1 MQILEVNGLRKV
13 YTTRFGGASVEALK
27 NINFS
32 VENGEYVAI
41 MGESGSGKTT
51 LLNILAGLDKPTSGS
66 VLLDGK
72 DLASIKE
79 SDRAAFRRDH
89 LGFVFQE
96 FNLLDTF
103 SVEDNIYLPLV
114 LAGVPQREL
123 SARLE
128 PIAARLGITELL
140 KKYPYEISGGQ
151 KQRAAVARAIITN
164 PRLLLAD
171 EPTGA
176 LDSKATDELL
186 RVFSDISRSGQ
197 PRRARPLYQ
206 GWRGL
211 SPALS
216 RQSHRRSALP
226 EDHRRADRSAGRG
239 RAGMTHR
246 LYPRLAWQGITKNK
260 RLYLPFLLT
269 CVGMV
274 MMTYILLSLASSPIL
289 KTFPGGD
296 TMPMILGMGSFVM
309 AAFAVLFLFYTNSF
323 LIRRRNREFGLYN
336 ILGMGKGN
344 LAKVLAWET
353 VITALISI
361 VGGEVLGIAL
371 GKLFELLLVNIV
383 DGTVQM
389 QFTVSVPATTM
400 TTILYLA
407 IFALLFLRS
416 LVTVCK
422 TNAAALLRS
431 EACGEKPPKANWV
444 FGLAGFL
451 ILGAAYYIAVT
462 IKQPLTALA
471 VFFIA
476 VLMVI
481 AATYLIF
488 ISGSVVLCRA
498 LQKNKRYYYQKNHF
512 ISVSSMAY
520 RMKRNGAG
528 LASIC
533 ILATMVLVMLS
544 STTCLYFGK
553 EDALRTRYP
562 SDLSVELRFAKDE
575 GGMDEANIAIA
586 RGMIEDVI
594 KQDGLDVQ
602 GQFDIRSAWFSGLLT
617 GNTFSRAEES
627 TLMDY
632 ERAVDLTVLPLEDY
646 TRMTGERLTL
656 EPGEAYLCCPRMAYT
671 QPDLRIG
678 ELTYQIKGQ
687 LPSFGGFG
695 ADSAN
700 ITTTIYLI
708 VPDFDAAVN
717 ALRTQT
723 TRYPVVV
730 SWQYSFDSG
739 SPDEAQ
745 IAFLRDMMGTFAD
758 NREGLVYAS
767 YTVESIASNRED
779 FVGTYG
785 SLFFLAILLSIVFLA
800 AAVLILYYKQIS
812 EGYEDQ
818 ARFEIMQ
825 RVGMTKVDIRKSI
838 NSQLLLVF
846 FLPLLFAGL
855 HLGFAFPFIHKML
868 MLFNLTNL
876 NLLIGTTVVTFAIY
890 AVFYTLVY
898 RITSNSYYSIVAGA
912 KEEAA

>member
-1 MQILEVNGLRKV
+1 
-13 YTTRFGGASVEALK
+13 
-27 NINFS
+27 
-32 VENGEYVAI
+32 
-41 MGESGSGKTT
+41 
-51 LLNILAGLDKPTSGS
+51 
-66 VLLDGK
+66 
-72 DLASIKE
+72 
-79 SDRAAFRRDH
+79 
-89 LGFVFQE
+89 
-96 FNLLDTF
+96 
-103 SVEDNIYLPLV
+103 
-114 LAGVPQREL
+114 
-123 SARLE
+123 
-128 PIAARLGITELL
+128 
-140 KKYPYEISGGQ
+140 
-151 KQRAAVARAIITN
+151 
-164 PRLLLAD
+164 
-171 EPTGA
+171 
-176 LDSKATDELL
+176 
-186 RVFSDISRSGQ
+186 
-197 PRRARPLYQ
+197 
-206 GWRGL
+206 
-211 SPALS
+211 
-216 RQSHRRSALP
+216 
-226 EDHRRADRSAGRG
+226 
-239 RAGMTHR
+239 
-246 LYPRLAWQGITKNK
+246 
-260 RLYLPFLLT
+260 
-269 CVGMV
+269 
-274 MMTYILLSLASSPIL
+274 
-289 KTFPGGD
+289 
-296 TMPMILGMGSFVM
+296 MPMILGMGSFVM

-353 VITALISI
+353 VIMALISI

-462 IKQPLTALA
+462 IKQPLTALV

-562 SDLSVELRFAKDE
+562 SDLSVELRFVKDE

-602 GQFDIRSAWFSGLLT
+602 GQFDICSAWFSGLLT
-617 GNTFSRAEES
+617 GNTFTRAQES

-632 ERAVDLTVLPLEDY
+632 ERAVDLTILPLEDY
-646 TRMTGERLTL
+646 ARMMGERLTL
-656 EPGEAYLCCPRMAYT
+656 EPGEAYLCSPRMAYT

-717 ALRTQT
+717 ALRTQN

-825 RVGMTKVDIRKSI
+825 RVGMTKTDIRKSI

-855 HLGFAFPFIHKML
+855 HLGFAFPFVHKML
-868 MLFNLTNL
+868 VLFNLTNL
-876 NLLIGTTVVTFAIY
+876 KLLIGTTVVTFAIY

>member
-1 MQILEVNGLRKV
+1 M
-13 YTTRFGGASVEALK
+13 
-27 NINFS
+27 
-32 VENGEYVAI
+32 
-41 MGESGSGKTT
+41 
-51 LLNILAGLDKPTSGS
+51 
-66 VLLDGK
+66 
-72 DLASIKE
+72 
-79 SDRAAFRRDH
+79 
-89 LGFVFQE
+89 
-96 FNLLDTF
+96 
-103 SVEDNIYLPLV
+103 
-114 LAGVPQREL
+114 
-123 SARLE
+123 
-128 PIAARLGITELL
+128 
-140 KKYPYEISGGQ
+140 
-151 KQRAAVARAIITN
+151 
-164 PRLLLAD
+164 
-171 EPTGA
+171 
-176 LDSKATDELL
+176 
-186 RVFSDISRSGQ
+186 
-197 PRRARPLYQ
+197 
-206 GWRGL
+206 
-211 SPALS
+211 
-216 RQSHRRSALP
+216 
-226 EDHRRADRSAGRG
+226 
-239 RAGMTHR
+239 
-246 LYPRLAWQGITKNK
+246 
-260 RLYLPFLLT
+260 
-269 CVGMV
+269 
-274 MMTYILLSLASSPIL
+274 
-289 KTFPGGD
+289 
-296 TMPMILGMGSFVM
+296 
-309 AAFAVLFLFYTNSF
+309 
-323 LIRRRNREFGLYN
+323 
-336 ILGMGKGN
+336 
-344 LAKVLAWET
+344 
-353 VITALISI
+353 ALISI
-361 VGGEVLGIAL
+361 VGGEALGIAL

-528 LASIC
+528 LAPIC

-632 ERAVDLTVLPLEDY
+632 ERAVDLTLLPLEDY
-646 TRMTGERLTL
+646 DRMTGESLTL
-656 EPGEAYLCCPRMAYT
+656 APDEAYFCCPRMAYT
-671 QPDLRIG
+671 QPDIRIG

-717 ALRTQT
+717 ALRTQN

-758 NREGLVYAS
+758 NREGLAYAS
-767 YTVESIASNRED
+767 YTVESIAFNRED

-825 RVGMTKVDIRKSI
+825 RVGMTKTDIRKSI

-855 HLGFAFPFIHKML
+855 HLGFAFPFVHKML
-868 MLFNLTNL
+868 VLFNLTNL
-876 NLLIGTTVVTFAIY
+876 KLLIGTTVVTFAIY

>member
-1 MQILEVNGLRKV
+1 MRHK
-13 YTTRFGGASVEALK
+13 
-27 NINFS
+27 
-32 VENGEYVAI
+32 
-41 MGESGSGKTT
+41 
-51 LLNILAGLDKPTSGS
+51 
-66 VLLDGK
+66 
-72 DLASIKE
+72 
-79 SDRAAFRRDH
+79 
-89 LGFVFQE
+89 
-96 FNLLDTF
+96 
-103 SVEDNIYLPLV
+103 
-114 LAGVPQREL
+114 
-123 SARLE
+123 
-128 PIAARLGITELL
+128 
-140 KKYPYEISGGQ
+140 
-151 KQRAAVARAIITN
+151 
-164 PRLLLAD
+164 
-171 EPTGA
+171 
-176 LDSKATDELL
+176 
-186 RVFSDISRSGQ
+186 
-197 PRRARPLYQ
+197 
-206 GWRGL
+206 
-211 SPALS
+211 
-216 RQSHRRSALP
+216 
-226 EDHRRADRSAGRG
+226 
-239 RAGMTHR
+239 

-274 MMTYILLSLASSPIL
+274 MMTYILLSLASSPLL
-289 KTFPGGD
+289 KTIPGGD
-296 TMPMILGMGSFVM
+296 AMPMILGLGSFTM

-344 LAKVLAWET
+344 LAKVLAWEA
-353 VITALISI
+353 VIMALFSI
-361 VGGEVLGIAL
+361 AAGEALGIL
-371 GKLFELLLVNIV
+371 LSKLFELVLINIV
-383 DGTVQM
+383 DGSVQM
-389 QFTVSVPATTM
+389 DFTVSVPAVTM
-400 TTILYLA
+400 TAILYLG

-431 EACGEKPPKANWV
+431 EAYGEKPPKANWV
-444 FGLAGFL
+444 FGLAGFV
-451 ILGAAYYIAVT
+451 ILGAAYYTAVT

-481 AATYLIF
+481 VGTYLIF
-488 ISGSVVLCRA
+488 ISGSVLLCRV
-498 LQKNKRYYYQKNHF
+498 LQRNKRYYYQKSHF

-528 LASIC
+528 LASVC

-544 STTCLYFGK
+544 STTCLYFGT

-562 SDLSVELRFAKDE
+562 QDLSIELRFVKDD
-575 GGMDEANIAIA
+575 GGANEENIAIA
-586 RGMIEDVI
+586 RGMIESVI
-594 KQDGLDVQ
+594 AQDNLDVQ
-602 GQFDIRSAWFSGLLT
+602 EQFDTRSAWFSGLLT
-617 GNTFSRAEES
+617 GNTFTRAQES

-632 ERAVDLTVLPLEDY
+632 ERAVDLTILPLEDY
-646 TRMTGERLTL
+646 NRMTGQSLTL
-656 EPGEAYLCCPRMAYT
+656 APDEAYICSPRLAYT
-671 QPDLRIG
+671 QPDLNIG
-678 ELTYQIKGQ
+678 ELCYRIKGQ
-687 LPSFGGFG
+687 QPNFGGFG

-717 ALRTQT
+717 ALQTQD

-730 SWQYSFDSG
+730 SWQYSFDST

-745 IAFLRDMMGTFAD
+745 IAFVADVLGTFAD
-758 NREGLVYAS
+758 NKEGLTYAS
-767 YTVESIASNRED
+767 YTVESLAFNRND
-779 FVGTYG
+779 FQGTYG

-825 RVGMTKVDIRKSI
+825 RVGMTKTDIRKSI

-868 MLFNLTNL
+868 VLFNLTDL
-876 NLLIGTTVVTFAIY
+876 KLLIGTTVITFAIY
-890 AVFYTLVY
+890 AVFYTIVY

-912 KEEAA
+912 REETA

>member
-1 MQILEVNGLRKV
+1 
-13 YTTRFGGASVEALK
+13 
-27 NINFS
+27 
-32 VENGEYVAI
+32 
-41 MGESGSGKTT
+41 
-51 LLNILAGLDKPTSGS
+51 
-66 VLLDGK
+66 
-72 DLASIKE
+72 
-79 SDRAAFRRDH
+79 
-89 LGFVFQE
+89 
-96 FNLLDTF
+96 
-103 SVEDNIYLPLV
+103 
-114 LAGVPQREL
+114 
-123 SARLE
+123 
-128 PIAARLGITELL
+128 
-140 KKYPYEISGGQ
+140 
-151 KQRAAVARAIITN
+151 
-164 PRLLLAD
+164 
-171 EPTGA
+171 
-176 LDSKATDELL
+176 
-186 RVFSDISRSGQ
+186 
-197 PRRARPLYQ
+197 
-206 GWRGL
+206 
-211 SPALS
+211 
-216 RQSHRRSALP
+216 
-226 EDHRRADRSAGRG
+226 
-239 RAGMTHR
+239 MTHR

-274 MMTYILLSLASSPIL
+274 MMTYILLSLASSPVL

-296 TMPMILGMGSFVM
+296 VMPMILSMGSFVM

-344 LAKVLAWET
+344 LARVLAWES
-353 VITALISI
+353 VMMALVAI
-361 VGGEVLGIAL
+361 VGGEALGIAL
-371 GKLFELLLVNIV
+371 GKLFELVLVNIV
-383 DGTVQM
+383 GGSVQM
-389 QFTVSVPATTM
+389 DFTVSVPATAM
-400 TTILYLA
+400 TAILYLG

-562 SDLSVELRFAKDE
+562 SDLSVELRFTKDE

-656 EPGEAYLCCPRMAYT
+656 EPGEAYLCSPRMAYT
-671 QPDLRIG
+671 QPDIRIG

-825 RVGMTKVDIRKSI
+825 RVGMTKTDIRNSI

-855 HLGFAFPFIHKML
+855 HLGFAFPFIHKLL

-876 NLLIGTTVVTFAIY
+876 KLLIGTTVITFAIY

>member
-1 MQILEVNGLRKV
+1 
-13 YTTRFGGASVEALK
+13 
-27 NINFS
+27 
-32 VENGEYVAI
+32 
-41 MGESGSGKTT
+41 
-51 LLNILAGLDKPTSGS
+51 
-66 VLLDGK
+66 
-72 DLASIKE
+72 
-79 SDRAAFRRDH
+79 
-89 LGFVFQE
+89 
-96 FNLLDTF
+96 
-103 SVEDNIYLPLV
+103 
-114 LAGVPQREL
+114 
-123 SARLE
+123 
-128 PIAARLGITELL
+128 
-140 KKYPYEISGGQ
+140 
-151 KQRAAVARAIITN
+151 
-164 PRLLLAD
+164 
-171 EPTGA
+171 
-176 LDSKATDELL
+176 
-186 RVFSDISRSGQ
+186 
-197 PRRARPLYQ
+197 
-206 GWRGL
+206 
-211 SPALS
+211 
-216 RQSHRRSALP
+216 
-226 EDHRRADRSAGRG
+226 
-239 RAGMTHR
+239 
-246 LYPRLAWQGITKNK
+246 
-260 RLYLPFLLT
+260 
-269 CVGMV
+269 
-274 MMTYILLSLASSPIL
+274 
-289 KTFPGGD
+289 
-296 TMPMILGMGSFVM
+296 MPMILGMGSFVM
-309 AAFAVLFLFYTNSF
+309 TAFAVLFLFYTNSF

-353 VITALISI
+353 VIMALISI
-361 VGGEVLGIAL
+361 AGGEALGIAL

-656 EPGEAYLCCPRMAYT
+656 APDEAYFCCPRMAYT

-717 ALRTQT
+717 ALRTQN

-767 YTVESIASNRED
+767 YTVESIAFNRED

-825 RVGMTKVDIRKSI
+825 RVGMTKTDIRKSI

-855 HLGFAFPFIHKML
+855 HLGFAFPFVHKML

-876 NLLIGTTVVTFAIY
+876 KLLIGTTVVTFAIY

>member
-1 MQILEVNGLRKV
+1 
-13 YTTRFGGASVEALK
+13 
-27 NINFS
+27 
-32 VENGEYVAI
+32 
-41 MGESGSGKTT
+41 
-51 LLNILAGLDKPTSGS
+51 
-66 VLLDGK
+66 
-72 DLASIKE
+72 
-79 SDRAAFRRDH
+79 
-89 LGFVFQE
+89 
-96 FNLLDTF
+96 
-103 SVEDNIYLPLV
+103 
-114 LAGVPQREL
+114 
-123 SARLE
+123 
-128 PIAARLGITELL
+128 
-140 KKYPYEISGGQ
+140 
-151 KQRAAVARAIITN
+151 
-164 PRLLLAD
+164 
-171 EPTGA
+171 
-176 LDSKATDELL
+176 
-186 RVFSDISRSGQ
+186 
-197 PRRARPLYQ
+197 
-206 GWRGL
+206 
-211 SPALS
+211 
-216 RQSHRRSALP
+216 
-226 EDHRRADRSAGRG
+226 
-239 RAGMTHR
+239 MTHK

-296 TMPMILGMGSFVM
+296 TMPMILSLGSFVM

-344 LAKVLAWET
+344 LAKVLACET
-353 VITALISI
+353 VIMALISI
-361 VGGEVLGIAL
+361 VGGEALGIAL

-389 QFTVSVPATTM
+389 DFTVSGPAAAM

-416 LVTVCK
+416 LVTVCR

-444 FGLAGFL
+444 FGLGGFL

-481 AATYLIF
+481 VATYLIF
-488 ISGSVVLCRA
+488 ISGSVALCRA

-562 SDLSVELRFAKDE
+562 TDLSVELRFAKDE

-617 GNTFSRAEES
+617 GNTFTRAQES

-632 ERAVDLTVLPLEDY
+632 ERAVDLTILPLEDY
-646 TRMTGERLTL
+646 TRMTGERLPL
-656 EPGEAYLCCPRMAYT
+656 EPDEAYFCCPRMTYT

-687 LPSFGGFG
+687 LPEFGGFG

-700 ITTTIYLI
+700 ITPTIYLI

-717 ALRTQT
+717 ALRTQN

-825 RVGMTKVDIRKSI
+825 RVGMTKTDIRKSI

-876 NLLIGTTVVTFAIY
+876 KLLIGTTVVTFAIY

-912 KEEAA
+912 KEEHT

>member
-1 MQILEVNGLRKV
+1 
-13 YTTRFGGASVEALK
+13 
-27 NINFS
+27 
-32 VENGEYVAI
+32 
-41 MGESGSGKTT
+41 
-51 LLNILAGLDKPTSGS
+51 
-66 VLLDGK
+66 
-72 DLASIKE
+72 
-79 SDRAAFRRDH
+79 
-89 LGFVFQE
+89 
-96 FNLLDTF
+96 
-103 SVEDNIYLPLV
+103 
-114 LAGVPQREL
+114 
-123 SARLE
+123 
-128 PIAARLGITELL
+128 
-140 KKYPYEISGGQ
+140 
-151 KQRAAVARAIITN
+151 
-164 PRLLLAD
+164 
-171 EPTGA
+171 
-176 LDSKATDELL
+176 
-186 RVFSDISRSGQ
+186 
-197 PRRARPLYQ
+197 
-206 GWRGL
+206 
-211 SPALS
+211 
-216 RQSHRRSALP
+216 
-226 EDHRRADRSAGRG
+226 
-239 RAGMTHR
+239 MTHR

-274 MMTYILLSLASSPIL
+274 MMTYLLLSLASSPVL
-289 KTFPGGD
+289 KTFPGGGV
-296 TMPMILGMGSFVM
+296 MPMILSMGSFVM

-344 LAKVLAWET
+344 LARVLAWES
-353 VITALISI
+353 VMMALVAI
-361 VGGEVLGIAL
+361 VVGEALGIAL
-371 GKLFELLLVNIV
+371 GKLFELVLVNIV
-383 DGTVQM
+383 GGDVQM
-389 QFTVSVPATTM
+389 DFTVSVPATAM
-400 TTILYLA
+400 TAILYLG

-416 LVTVCK
+416 LVTVCR

-431 EACGEKPPKANWV
+431 ESYGEKPPKANWA
-444 FGLAGFL
+444 FGLAGFV

-617 GNTFSRAEES
+617 GNSFSRAEES

-632 ERAVDLTVLPLEDY
+632 ERAVDLTILPLEDY
-646 TRMTGERLTL
+646 ARMMGERLTL
-656 EPGEAYLCCPRMAYT
+656 EPGEAYLCSPRMAYT
-671 QPDLRIG
+671 QPDIRIG

-717 ALRTQT
+717 ALRTQN

-767 YTVESIASNRED
+767 YTVESIAFNRGD

-825 RVGMTKVDIRKSI
+825 RVGMTKTDIRKSI

-855 HLGFAFPFIHKML
+855 HLGFAFPFVHKML
-868 MLFNLTNL
+868 VLFNLTNL
-876 NLLIGTTVVTFAIY
+876 KLLIGTTVITFAVY
-890 AVFYTLVY
+890 AVFYAIVY
-898 RITSNSYYSIVAGA
+898 RVTSNSYYSIVAGA
-912 KEEAA
+912 KEDAA

>member
-1 MQILEVNGLRKV
+1 
-13 YTTRFGGASVEALK
+13 
-27 NINFS
+27 
-32 VENGEYVAI
+32 
-41 MGESGSGKTT
+41 
-51 LLNILAGLDKPTSGS
+51 
-66 VLLDGK
+66 
-72 DLASIKE
+72 
-79 SDRAAFRRDH
+79 
-89 LGFVFQE
+89 
-96 FNLLDTF
+96 
-103 SVEDNIYLPLV
+103 
-114 LAGVPQREL
+114 
-123 SARLE
+123 
-128 PIAARLGITELL
+128 
-140 KKYPYEISGGQ
+140 
-151 KQRAAVARAIITN
+151 
-164 PRLLLAD
+164 
-171 EPTGA
+171 
-176 LDSKATDELL
+176 
-186 RVFSDISRSGQ
+186 
-197 PRRARPLYQ
+197 
-206 GWRGL
+206 
-211 SPALS
+211 
-216 RQSHRRSALP
+216 
-226 EDHRRADRSAGRG
+226 
-239 RAGMTHR
+239 MTHK

-274 MMTYILLSLASSPIL
+274 TMTYILLSLASSPIL
-289 KTFPGGD
+289 RTFLGGD

-353 VITALISI
+353 VIMALISI
-361 VGGEVLGIAL
+361 VGGEALGIAL

-562 SDLSVELRFAKDE
+562 SDLSVELRFVKDE

-632 ERAVDLTVLPLEDY
+632 ERAVDLTLLPLEDY
-646 TRMTGERLTL
+646 TRMTGESLTL
-656 EPGEAYLCCPRMAYT
+656 APGEAYFCCPRMAYT
-671 QPDLRIG
+671 QPDIRIG

-717 ALRTQT
+717 ALRTQN

-758 NREGLVYAS
+758 NREGLVYVS
-767 YTVESIASNRED
+767 YTVESIAFNRGD

-825 RVGMTKVDIRKSI
+825 RVGMTKTDIRKSI

-855 HLGFAFPFIHKML
+855 HLGFAFPFIHKLL

-876 NLLIGTTVVTFAIY
+876 KLLIGTTVITFAIY

>member
-1 MQILEVNGLRKV
+1 
-13 YTTRFGGASVEALK
+13 
-27 NINFS
+27 
-32 VENGEYVAI
+32 
-41 MGESGSGKTT
+41 
-51 LLNILAGLDKPTSGS
+51 
-66 VLLDGK
+66 
-72 DLASIKE
+72 
-79 SDRAAFRRDH
+79 
-89 LGFVFQE
+89 
-96 FNLLDTF
+96 
-103 SVEDNIYLPLV
+103 
-114 LAGVPQREL
+114 
-123 SARLE
+123 
-128 PIAARLGITELL
+128 
-140 KKYPYEISGGQ
+140 
-151 KQRAAVARAIITN
+151 
-164 PRLLLAD
+164 
-171 EPTGA
+171 
-176 LDSKATDELL
+176 
-186 RVFSDISRSGQ
+186 
-197 PRRARPLYQ
+197 
-206 GWRGL
+206 
-211 SPALS
+211 
-216 RQSHRRSALP
+216 
-226 EDHRRADRSAGRG
+226 
-239 RAGMTHR
+239 
-246 LYPRLAWQGITKNK
+246 
-260 RLYLPFLLT
+260 
-269 CVGMV
+269 
-274 MMTYILLSLASSPIL
+274 
-289 KTFPGGD
+289 
-296 TMPMILGMGSFVM
+296 MPMILGMGSFVM

-353 VITALISI
+353 VIMALISI
-361 VGGEVLGIAL
+361 AGGEVLGIAL

-656 EPGEAYLCCPRMAYT
+656 EPGEAYLCSPRMAYT
-671 QPDLRIG
+671 QPDIRMG

-717 ALRTQT
+717 ALRTQN

-825 RVGMTKVDIRKSI
+825 RVGMTKTDIRKSI

-855 HLGFAFPFIHKML
+855 HLGFAFPFVHKML
-868 MLFNLTNL
+868 VLFNLTNL
-876 NLLIGTTVVTFAIY
+876 KLLIGTTVVTFAIY

-912 KEEAA
+912 KEDAA

>member
-1 MQILEVNGLRKV
+1 
-13 YTTRFGGASVEALK
+13 
-27 NINFS
+27 
-32 VENGEYVAI
+32 
-41 MGESGSGKTT
+41 
-51 LLNILAGLDKPTSGS
+51 
-66 VLLDGK
+66 
-72 DLASIKE
+72 
-79 SDRAAFRRDH
+79 
-89 LGFVFQE
+89 
-96 FNLLDTF
+96 
-103 SVEDNIYLPLV
+103 
-114 LAGVPQREL
+114 
-123 SARLE
+123 
-128 PIAARLGITELL
+128 
-140 KKYPYEISGGQ
+140 
-151 KQRAAVARAIITN
+151 
-164 PRLLLAD
+164 
-171 EPTGA
+171 
-176 LDSKATDELL
+176 
-186 RVFSDISRSGQ
+186 
-197 PRRARPLYQ
+197 
-206 GWRGL
+206 
-211 SPALS
+211 
-216 RQSHRRSALP
+216 
-226 EDHRRADRSAGRG
+226 
-239 RAGMTHR
+239 
-246 LYPRLAWQGITKNK
+246 
-260 RLYLPFLLT
+260 
-269 CVGMV
+269 
-274 MMTYILLSLASSPIL
+274 
-289 KTFPGGD
+289 
-296 TMPMILGMGSFVM
+296 MPMILGMGSFVM

-353 VITALISI
+353 VIMALISI
-361 VGGEVLGIAL
+361 AGGEVLGIAL

-656 EPGEAYLCCPRMAYT
+656 APGEAYFCCPRMAYT

-717 ALRTQT
+717 ALRTQN

-825 RVGMTKVDIRKSI
+825 RVGMTKTDIRKSI

-855 HLGFAFPFIHKML
+855 HLGFAFPFVHKML
-868 MLFNLTNL
+868 VLFNLTNL
-876 NLLIGTTVVTFAIY
+876 KLLIGTTVVTFAIY

-912 KEEAA
+912 KEDAA

>member
-1 MQILEVNGLRKV
+1 
-13 YTTRFGGASVEALK
+13 
-27 NINFS
+27 
-32 VENGEYVAI
+32 
-41 MGESGSGKTT
+41 
-51 LLNILAGLDKPTSGS
+51 
-66 VLLDGK
+66 
-72 DLASIKE
+72 
-79 SDRAAFRRDH
+79 
-89 LGFVFQE
+89 
-96 FNLLDTF
+96 
-103 SVEDNIYLPLV
+103 
-114 LAGVPQREL
+114 
-123 SARLE
+123 
-128 PIAARLGITELL
+128 
-140 KKYPYEISGGQ
+140 
-151 KQRAAVARAIITN
+151 
-164 PRLLLAD
+164 
-171 EPTGA
+171 
-176 LDSKATDELL
+176 
-186 RVFSDISRSGQ
+186 
-197 PRRARPLYQ
+197 
-206 GWRGL
+206 
-211 SPALS
+211 
-216 RQSHRRSALP
+216 
-226 EDHRRADRSAGRG
+226 
-239 RAGMTHR
+239 MTHK

-289 KTFPGGD
+289 KTFPGGG

-353 VITALISI
+353 VIMALISI
-361 VGGEVLGIAL
+361 AGGEALGIAL

-562 SDLSVELRFAKDE
+562 SDLSVELRFVKDE

-632 ERAVDLTVLPLEDY
+632 ERAVDLTILPLEDY
-646 TRMTGERLTL
+646 SRMTGESLTL
-656 EPGEAYLCCPRMAYT
+656 EPDEAYFCCPRMAYT
-671 QPDLRIG
+671 QPDIRIG

-717 ALRTQT
+717 ALRTQN

-767 YTVESIASNRED
+767 YTVESIAFNRED

-825 RVGMTKVDIRKSI
+825 RVGMTKTDIRKSI

-855 HLGFAFPFIHKML
+855 HLGFAFPFVHKML
-868 MLFNLTNL
+868 VLFNLTNL
-876 NLLIGTTVVTFAIY
+876 KLLIGTTVVTFAIY

>member
-1 MQILEVNGLRKV
+1 MTRK
-13 YTTRFGGASVEALK
+13 
-27 NINFS
+27 
-32 VENGEYVAI
+32 
-41 MGESGSGKTT
+41 
-51 LLNILAGLDKPTSGS
+51 
-66 VLLDGK
+66 
-72 DLASIKE
+72 
-79 SDRAAFRRDH
+79 
-89 LGFVFQE
+89 
-96 FNLLDTF
+96 
-103 SVEDNIYLPLV
+103 
-114 LAGVPQREL
+114 
-123 SARLE
+123 
-128 PIAARLGITELL
+128 
-140 KKYPYEISGGQ
+140 
-151 KQRAAVARAIITN
+151 
-164 PRLLLAD
+164 
-171 EPTGA
+171 
-176 LDSKATDELL
+176 
-186 RVFSDISRSGQ
+186 
-197 PRRARPLYQ
+197 
-206 GWRGL
+206 
-211 SPALS
+211 
-216 RQSHRRSALP
+216 
-226 EDHRRADRSAGRG
+226 
-239 RAGMTHR
+239 

-296 TMPMILGMGSFVM
+296 TMPMILSFGSFVM

-462 IKQPLTALA
+462 IKQPLTALV

-656 EPGEAYLCCPRMAYT
+656 EPGEAYLCSPRMAYT

-717 ALRTQT
+717 ALRTQN

-767 YTVESIASNRED
+767 YTVESIAFNRED

-825 RVGMTKVDIRKSI
+825 RVGMTKTDIRKSI

-855 HLGFAFPFIHKML
+855 HLGFAFPFVHKML

-876 NLLIGTTVVTFAIY
+876 KLIIGTTVVTFAIY

-912 KEEAA
+912 KEDAA

>member
-1 MQILEVNGLRKV
+1 
-13 YTTRFGGASVEALK
+13 
-27 NINFS
+27 
-32 VENGEYVAI
+32 
-41 MGESGSGKTT
+41 
-51 LLNILAGLDKPTSGS
+51 
-66 VLLDGK
+66 
-72 DLASIKE
+72 
-79 SDRAAFRRDH
+79 
-89 LGFVFQE
+89 
-96 FNLLDTF
+96 
-103 SVEDNIYLPLV
+103 
-114 LAGVPQREL
+114 
-123 SARLE
+123 
-128 PIAARLGITELL
+128 
-140 KKYPYEISGGQ
+140 
-151 KQRAAVARAIITN
+151 
-164 PRLLLAD
+164 
-171 EPTGA
+171 
-176 LDSKATDELL
+176 
-186 RVFSDISRSGQ
+186 
-197 PRRARPLYQ
+197 
-206 GWRGL
+206 
-211 SPALS
+211 
-216 RQSHRRSALP
+216 
-226 EDHRRADRSAGRG
+226 
-239 RAGMTHR
+239 MTHK

-353 VITALISI
+353 VIMALISI
-361 VGGEVLGIAL
+361 AGGEVLGIAL

-389 QFTVSVPATTM
+389 QFTVSIPATTM

-617 GNTFSRAEES
+617 GNTFTRAQES

-656 EPGEAYLCCPRMAYT
+656 APGEAYFCCPRMAYT
-671 QPDLRIG
+671 QPDIRIG
-678 ELTYQIKGQ
+678 ELTYQLKG
-687 LPSFGGFG
+687 
-695 ADSAN
+695 
-700 ITTTIYLI
+700 
-708 VPDFDAAVN
+708 
-717 ALRTQT
+717 
-723 TRYPVVV
+723 
-730 SWQYSFDSG
+730 
-739 SPDEAQ
+739 
-745 IAFLRDMMGTFAD
+745 
-758 NREGLVYAS
+758 
-767 YTVESIASNRED
+767 
-779 FVGTYG
+779 
-785 SLFFLAILLSIVFLA
+785 
-800 AAVLILYYKQIS
+800 
-812 EGYEDQ
+812 
-818 ARFEIMQ
+818 
-825 RVGMTKVDIRKSI
+825 
-838 NSQLLLVF
+838 
-846 FLPLLFAGL
+846 
-855 HLGFAFPFIHKML
+855 
-868 MLFNLTNL
+868 
-876 NLLIGTTVVTFAIY
+876 
-890 AVFYTLVY
+890 
-898 RITSNSYYSIVAGA
+898 
-912 KEEAA
+912 

>member
-1 MQILEVNGLRKV
+1 
-13 YTTRFGGASVEALK
+13 
-27 NINFS
+27 
-32 VENGEYVAI
+32 
-41 MGESGSGKTT
+41 
-51 LLNILAGLDKPTSGS
+51 
-66 VLLDGK
+66 
-72 DLASIKE
+72 
-79 SDRAAFRRDH
+79 
-89 LGFVFQE
+89 
-96 FNLLDTF
+96 
-103 SVEDNIYLPLV
+103 
-114 LAGVPQREL
+114 
-123 SARLE
+123 
-128 PIAARLGITELL
+128 
-140 KKYPYEISGGQ
+140 
-151 KQRAAVARAIITN
+151 
-164 PRLLLAD
+164 
-171 EPTGA
+171 
-176 LDSKATDELL
+176 
-186 RVFSDISRSGQ
+186 
-197 PRRARPLYQ
+197 
-206 GWRGL
+206 
-211 SPALS
+211 
-216 RQSHRRSALP
+216 
-226 EDHRRADRSAGRG
+226 
-239 RAGMTHR
+239 MTHK

-274 MMTYILLSLASSPIL
+274 TMTYILLSLASSPIL

-353 VITALISI
+353 VIMALISI
-361 VGGEVLGIAL
+361 AGGEVLGIAF

-400 TTILYLA
+400 TAILYLA

-617 GNTFSRAEES
+617 GNTFSRAQES

-656 EPGEAYLCCPRMAYT
+656 APDEAYFCCPRMAYT
-671 QPDLRIG
+671 QPDIRIG

-717 ALRTQT
+717 ALRTQN

-730 SWQYSFDSG
+730 SW
-739 SPDEAQ
+739 
-745 IAFLRDMMGTFAD
+745 
-758 NREGLVYAS
+758 
-767 YTVESIASNRED
+767 
-779 FVGTYG
+779 
-785 SLFFLAILLSIVFLA
+785 
-800 AAVLILYYKQIS
+800 
-812 EGYEDQ
+812 
-818 ARFEIMQ
+818 
-825 RVGMTKVDIRKSI
+825 
-838 NSQLLLVF
+838 
-846 FLPLLFAGL
+846 
-855 HLGFAFPFIHKML
+855 
-868 MLFNLTNL
+868 
-876 NLLIGTTVVTFAIY
+876 
-890 AVFYTLVY
+890 
-898 RITSNSYYSIVAGA
+898 
-912 KEEAA
+912 

>member
-1 MQILEVNGLRKV
+1 MRHK
-13 YTTRFGGASVEALK
+13 
-27 NINFS
+27 
-32 VENGEYVAI
+32 
-41 MGESGSGKTT
+41 
-51 LLNILAGLDKPTSGS
+51 
-66 VLLDGK
+66 
-72 DLASIKE
+72 
-79 SDRAAFRRDH
+79 
-89 LGFVFQE
+89 
-96 FNLLDTF
+96 
-103 SVEDNIYLPLV
+103 
-114 LAGVPQREL
+114 
-123 SARLE
+123 
-128 PIAARLGITELL
+128 
-140 KKYPYEISGGQ
+140 
-151 KQRAAVARAIITN
+151 
-164 PRLLLAD
+164 
-171 EPTGA
+171 
-176 LDSKATDELL
+176 
-186 RVFSDISRSGQ
+186 
-197 PRRARPLYQ
+197 
-206 GWRGL
+206 
-211 SPALS
+211 
-216 RQSHRRSALP
+216 
-226 EDHRRADRSAGRG
+226 
-239 RAGMTHR
+239 

-274 MMTYILLSLASSPIL
+274 MMTYILLALASSPVL

-296 TMPMILGMGSFVM
+296 TMPMILGLGSFTM

-344 LAKVLAWET
+344 LAKVLAWEA
-353 VITALISI
+353 VIMALFSI
-361 VGGEVLGIAL
+361 AAGEALGIL
-371 GKLFELLLVNIV
+371 LSKLFELVLINIV
-383 DGTVQM
+383 GGSVQM
-389 QFTVSVPATTM
+389 DFTVSVPSVTM
-400 TTILYLA
+400 TTLLYLG

-416 LVTVCK
+416 LVTVCR

-431 EACGEKPPKANWV
+431 ESYGEKPPKANWA
-444 FGLAGFL
+444 FGLAGFV
-451 ILGAAYYIAVT
+451 ILGTAYYIAVT

-481 AATYLIF
+481 VGTYLIF
-488 ISGSVVLCRA
+488 ISGSVLLCRM
-498 LQKNKRYYYQKNHF
+498 LQRNKRYYYQKNHF

-528 LASIC
+528 LASVC

-562 SDLSVELRFAKDE
+562 SDLSIELRFTQDE
-575 GGMDEANIAIA
+575 GGANEENIGIA
-586 RGMIEDVI
+586 RGMIESVI
-594 KQDGLDVQ
+594 AQDNLDVQ
-602 GQFDIRSAWFSGLLT
+602 EQFDTRSAWFSGLLT
-617 GNTFSRAEES
+617 GDSFERADRSTF
-627 TLMDY
+627 MDY
-632 ERAVDLTVLPLEDY
+632 ERAVDMVILPLEDY
-646 TRMTGERLTL
+646 NRMTGQSLTL
-656 EPGEAYLCCPRMAYT
+656 APDEAYICSPRMTYT
-671 QPDLRIG
+671 QPDIRIG

-687 LPSFGGFG
+687 QPDFGGFG

-717 ALRTQT
+717 ALRTQD

-730 SWQYSFDSG
+730 SWQYSFDST
-739 SPDEAQ
+739 SPDETQ
-745 IAFLRDMMGTFAD
+745 IAFITDMIDTISA
-758 NREGLVYAS
+758 NKEGLVYVS
-767 YTVESIASNRED
+767 YTVESIAFNRED

-800 AAVLILYYKQIS
+800 AAVLILYYKQVS

-825 RVGMTKVDIRKSI
+825 RVGMTKTDIRKSI

-868 MLFNLTNL
+868 VLFNLTDL
-876 NLLIGTTVVTFAIY
+876 KLLIGTTIITFAVY
-890 AVFYTLVY
+890 AVFYTIVY

-912 KEEAA
+912 KEETA

>member
-1 MQILEVNGLRKV
+1 M
-13 YTTRFGGASVEALK
+13 
-27 NINFS
+27 
-32 VENGEYVAI
+32 
-41 MGESGSGKTT
+41 
-51 LLNILAGLDKPTSGS
+51 
-66 VLLDGK
+66 
-72 DLASIKE
+72 
-79 SDRAAFRRDH
+79 
-89 LGFVFQE
+89 
-96 FNLLDTF
+96 
-103 SVEDNIYLPLV
+103 
-114 LAGVPQREL
+114 
-123 SARLE
+123 
-128 PIAARLGITELL
+128 
-140 KKYPYEISGGQ
+140 
-151 KQRAAVARAIITN
+151 
-164 PRLLLAD
+164 
-171 EPTGA
+171 
-176 LDSKATDELL
+176 
-186 RVFSDISRSGQ
+186 
-197 PRRARPLYQ
+197 
-206 GWRGL
+206 
-211 SPALS
+211 
-216 RQSHRRSALP
+216 
-226 EDHRRADRSAGRG
+226 
-239 RAGMTHR
+239 
-246 LYPRLAWQGITKNK
+246 
-260 RLYLPFLLT
+260 
-269 CVGMV
+269 
-274 MMTYILLSLASSPIL
+274 
-289 KTFPGGD
+289 
-296 TMPMILGMGSFVM
+296 
-309 AAFAVLFLFYTNSF
+309 
-323 LIRRRNREFGLYN
+323 
-336 ILGMGKGN
+336 
-344 LAKVLAWET
+344 
-353 VITALISI
+353 
-361 VGGEVLGIAL
+361 
-371 GKLFELLLVNIV
+371 
-383 DGTVQM
+383 
-389 QFTVSVPATTM
+389 
-400 TTILYLA
+400 
-407 IFALLFLRS
+407 
-416 LVTVCK
+416 
-422 TNAAALLRS
+422 
-431 EACGEKPPKANWV
+431 

-451 ILGAAYYIAVT
+451 ILGAAYYIAGT

-646 TRMTGERLTL
+646 TRMTGEDLTL
-656 EPGEAYLCCPRMAYT
+656 EPGEAYLCSPRMAYT

-717 ALRTQT
+717 ALRTQN

-825 RVGMTKVDIRKSI
+825 RVGMTKTDIRKSI

-876 NLLIGTTVVTFAIY
+876 KLIIGTTVVTFAIY

-898 RITSNSYYSIVAGA
+898 RVTSNSYYSIVAGA
-912 KEEAA
+912 KEDAA

>member
-1 MQILEVNGLRKV
+1 
-13 YTTRFGGASVEALK
+13 
-27 NINFS
+27 
-32 VENGEYVAI
+32 
-41 MGESGSGKTT
+41 
-51 LLNILAGLDKPTSGS
+51 
-66 VLLDGK
+66 
-72 DLASIKE
+72 
-79 SDRAAFRRDH
+79 
-89 LGFVFQE
+89 
-96 FNLLDTF
+96 
-103 SVEDNIYLPLV
+103 
-114 LAGVPQREL
+114 
-123 SARLE
+123 
-128 PIAARLGITELL
+128 
-140 KKYPYEISGGQ
+140 
-151 KQRAAVARAIITN
+151 
-164 PRLLLAD
+164 
-171 EPTGA
+171 
-176 LDSKATDELL
+176 
-186 RVFSDISRSGQ
+186 
-197 PRRARPLYQ
+197 
-206 GWRGL
+206 
-211 SPALS
+211 
-216 RQSHRRSALP
+216 
-226 EDHRRADRSAGRG
+226 
-239 RAGMTHR
+239 MTHK

-289 KTFPGGD
+289 QTFPGGD

-353 VITALISI
+353 VIMALISI
-361 VGGEVLGIAL
+361 AGGEVLGIAL

-400 TTILYLA
+400 TAILYLA

-416 LVTVCK
+416 LVTVCR

-444 FGLAGFL
+444 FGLGGFL

-586 RGMIEDVI
+586 RGMIESVI
-594 KQDGLDVQ
+594 RQNGLDVQ
-602 GQFDIRSAWFSGLLT
+602 NQYDTRSGWFSGFLT

-632 ERAVDLTVLPLEDY
+632 ERAVDLTILPLEDY
-646 TRMTGERLTL
+646 NSMMGESLTL
-656 EPGEAYLCCPRMAYT
+656 EADEAYFCSPRMAYS
-671 QPDLRIG
+671 QPDIRIG
-678 ELTYQIKGQ
+678 ELTYQIRGQ
-687 LPSFGGFG
+687 LPDFGGFG

-700 ITTTIYLI
+700 VTTTIYLI

-717 ALRTQT
+717 ALRTQN

-730 SWQYSFDSG
+730 SWQYAFDSS

-745 IAFLRDMMGTFAD
+745 IAFITDIIDTISA
-758 NREGLVYAS
+758 NKEGLVYAS

-825 RVGMTKVDIRKSI
+825 RVGMTKTDIRKSI

-855 HLGFAFPFIHKML
+855 HLSFAFPFIHKML

-876 NLLIGTTVVTFAIY
+876 KLLIGTTVVTFAIY

-912 KEEAA
+912 KEEHT

>member
-1 MQILEVNGLRKV
+1 
-13 YTTRFGGASVEALK
+13 
-27 NINFS
+27 
-32 VENGEYVAI
+32 
-41 MGESGSGKTT
+41 
-51 LLNILAGLDKPTSGS
+51 
-66 VLLDGK
+66 
-72 DLASIKE
+72 
-79 SDRAAFRRDH
+79 
-89 LGFVFQE
+89 
-96 FNLLDTF
+96 
-103 SVEDNIYLPLV
+103 
-114 LAGVPQREL
+114 
-123 SARLE
+123 
-128 PIAARLGITELL
+128 
-140 KKYPYEISGGQ
+140 
-151 KQRAAVARAIITN
+151 
-164 PRLLLAD
+164 
-171 EPTGA
+171 
-176 LDSKATDELL
+176 
-186 RVFSDISRSGQ
+186 
-197 PRRARPLYQ
+197 
-206 GWRGL
+206 
-211 SPALS
+211 
-216 RQSHRRSALP
+216 
-226 EDHRRADRSAGRG
+226 
-239 RAGMTHR
+239 MTHR

-289 KTFPGGD
+289 QTFPGGG

-353 VITALISI
+353 VIMALISI

-416 LVTVCK
+416 LVTVCR

-617 GNTFSRAEES
+617 GNTFSRAQES

-656 EPGEAYLCCPRMAYT
+656 EPGEAYLCSPRMAYT
-671 QPDLRIG
+671 QPDIRMG

-717 ALRTQT
+717 ALRTQN

-800 AAVLILYYKQIS
+800 VAVLILYYKQIS

-825 RVGMTKVDIRKSI
+825 RVGMTKMDIRKSI

-855 HLGFAFPFIHKML
+855 HLGFAFPFVHKML
-868 MLFNLTNL
+868 VLFNLTNL
-876 NLLIGTTVVTFAIY
+876 KLIIGTTVITFAIY

-912 KEEAA
+912 KEDAA

>member
-1 MQILEVNGLRKV
+1 MNTMLLYPKLAVNGIRK
-13 YTTRFGGASVEALK
+13 
-27 NINFS
+27 N
-32 VENGEYVAI
+32 
-41 MGESGSGKTT
+41 
-51 LLNILAGLDKPTSGS
+51 
-66 VLLDGK
+66 
-72 DLASIKE
+72 
-79 SDRAAFRRDH
+79 RR
-89 LGFVFQE
+89 
-96 FNLLDTF
+96 
-103 SVEDNIYLPLV
+103 IYLPYIL
-114 LAGVPQREL
+114 
-123 SARLE
+123 
-128 PIAARLGITELL
+128 TC
-140 KKYPYEISGGQ
+140 
-151 KQRAAVARAIITN
+151 
-164 PRLLLAD
+164 
-171 EPTGA
+171 
-176 LDSKATDELL
+176 
-186 RVFSDISRSGQ
+186 
-197 PRRARPLYQ
+197 
-206 GWRGL
+206 
-211 SPALS
+211 
-216 RQSHRRSALP
+216 
-226 EDHRRADRSAGRG
+226 
-239 RAGMTHR
+239 AGMIMM
-246 LYPRLAWQGITKNK
+246 YYITS
-260 RLYLPFLLT
+260 F
-269 CVGMV
+269 
-274 MMTYILLSLASSPIL
+274 LSLS
-289 KTFPGGD
+289 TFIKEIHGGD
-296 TMPMILGMGSFVM
+296 TMHILLILGCGVM
-309 AAFAVLFLFYTNSF
+309 VVFSAIFLFYTNSF
-323 LIRRRNREFGLYN
+323 IIRRRKTEFGLYN

-353 VITALISI
+353 VIMALISI
-361 VGGEVLGIAL
+361 AGGEVLGIAL

-617 GNTFSRAEES
+617 GNTFSRAQES

-656 EPGEAYLCCPRMAYT
+656 EPDEAYFCCPRMAYT

-717 ALRTQT
+717 ALRTQN

-745 IAFLRDMMGTFAD
+745 IAFLRDMMGTFSD

-767 YTVESIASNRED
+767 YTVESIAFNRED

-825 RVGMTKVDIRKSI
+825 RVGMTKTDIRKSI

-855 HLGFAFPFIHKML
+855 HLGFAFPFVHKML
-868 MLFNLTNL
+868 VLFNLTNL
-876 NLLIGTTVVTFAIY
+876 KLLIGTTVVTFAIY

-912 KEEAA
+912 KEDAA

>member
-1 MQILEVNGLRKV
+1 MRHK
-13 YTTRFGGASVEALK
+13 
-27 NINFS
+27 
-32 VENGEYVAI
+32 
-41 MGESGSGKTT
+41 
-51 LLNILAGLDKPTSGS
+51 
-66 VLLDGK
+66 
-72 DLASIKE
+72 
-79 SDRAAFRRDH
+79 
-89 LGFVFQE
+89 
-96 FNLLDTF
+96 
-103 SVEDNIYLPLV
+103 
-114 LAGVPQREL
+114 
-123 SARLE
+123 
-128 PIAARLGITELL
+128 
-140 KKYPYEISGGQ
+140 
-151 KQRAAVARAIITN
+151 
-164 PRLLLAD
+164 
-171 EPTGA
+171 
-176 LDSKATDELL
+176 
-186 RVFSDISRSGQ
+186 
-197 PRRARPLYQ
+197 
-206 GWRGL
+206 
-211 SPALS
+211 
-216 RQSHRRSALP
+216 
-226 EDHRRADRSAGRG
+226 
-239 RAGMTHR
+239 
-246 LYPRLAWQGITKNK
+246 LYPHLAWQGITKNK

-274 MMTYILLSLASSPIL
+274 MMTYILLALASSPVL

-296 TMPMILGMGSFVM
+296 TMPMILGLGSFTM

-336 ILGMGKGN
+336 ILSMGKGN
-344 LAKVLAWET
+344 LAKVLAWEA
-353 VITALISI
+353 VIMALFSI
-361 VGGEVLGIAL
+361 AAGEALGIL
-371 GKLFELLLVNIV
+371 LSKLFELVLINIV
-383 DGTVQM
+383 GGSVQM
-389 QFTVSVPATTM
+389 DFTVSVPSVTM
-400 TTILYLA
+400 TTLLYLG

-431 EACGEKPPKANWV
+431 ESYGEKPPKANWA
-444 FGLAGFL
+444 FGLAGFV
-451 ILGAAYYIAVT
+451 ILGTAYYIAVT

-481 AATYLIF
+481 VGTYLIF
-488 ISGSVVLCRA
+488 ISGSVLLCRM
-498 LQKNKRYYYQKNHF
+498 LQRNKRYYYQKNHF

-528 LASIC
+528 LASVC

-562 SDLSVELRFAKDE
+562 SDLSIELRFTQDE
-575 GGMDEANIAIA
+575 GGANEENIGIA
-586 RGMIEDVI
+586 RGMIESVI
-594 KQDGLDVQ
+594 AQDNLDVQ
-602 GQFDIRSAWFSGLLT
+602 EQFDTRSAWFSGLLT
-617 GNTFSRAEES
+617 GDSFERADRSTF
-627 TLMDY
+627 MDY
-632 ERAVDLTVLPLEDY
+632 ERAVDMVILPLEDY
-646 TRMTGERLTL
+646 NRMTGQSLTL
-656 EPGEAYLCCPRMAYT
+656 APDEAYICSPRMTYT
-671 QPDLRIG
+671 QPDIRIG

-687 LPSFGGFG
+687 QPDFGGFG

-717 ALRTQT
+717 ALRTQD

-730 SWQYSFDSG
+730 SWQYSFDST

-745 IAFLRDMMGTFAD
+745 IAFVADVLGTFAD
-758 NREGLVYAS
+758 NKEGLTYAS
-767 YTVESIASNRED
+767 YTVESLAFNRND
-779 FVGTYG
+779 FQGTYG

-800 AAVLILYYKQIS
+800 AAVLILYYKQVS

-825 RVGMTKVDIRKSI
+825 RVGMTKTDIRKSI

-868 MLFNLTNL
+868 VLFNLTNL
-876 NLLIGTTVVTFAIY
+876 KLLIGTTIITFAVY

-912 KEEAA
+912 KEETA

>member
-1 MQILEVNGLRKV
+1 
-13 YTTRFGGASVEALK
+13 
-27 NINFS
+27 
-32 VENGEYVAI
+32 
-41 MGESGSGKTT
+41 
-51 LLNILAGLDKPTSGS
+51 
-66 VLLDGK
+66 
-72 DLASIKE
+72 
-79 SDRAAFRRDH
+79 
-89 LGFVFQE
+89 
-96 FNLLDTF
+96 
-103 SVEDNIYLPLV
+103 
-114 LAGVPQREL
+114 
-123 SARLE
+123 
-128 PIAARLGITELL
+128 
-140 KKYPYEISGGQ
+140 
-151 KQRAAVARAIITN
+151 
-164 PRLLLAD
+164 
-171 EPTGA
+171 
-176 LDSKATDELL
+176 
-186 RVFSDISRSGQ
+186 
-197 PRRARPLYQ
+197 
-206 GWRGL
+206 
-211 SPALS
+211 
-216 RQSHRRSALP
+216 
-226 EDHRRADRSAGRG
+226 
-239 RAGMTHR
+239 MTHR

-269 CVGMV
+269 CTGMV
-274 MMTYILLSLASSPIL
+274 MMTYILLSLAASPIL
-289 KTFPGGD
+289 QTFPGGD

-353 VITALISI
+353 VIMALIA
-361 VGGEVLGIAL
+361 VAGGEALGIAL

-383 DGTVQM
+383 NGGVQM
-389 QFTVSVPATTM
+389 DFTVSGPAAAM
-400 TTILYLA
+400 TTVLYLG

-562 SDLSVELRFAKDE
+562 SDLSVELRFTKDE

-617 GNTFSRAEES
+617 GNTFSRAQES

-632 ERAVDLTVLPLEDY
+632 ERAVDLTLLPLEDY
-646 TRMTGERLTL
+646 IRMTGEDLTL
-656 EPGEAYLCCPRMAYT
+656 EPGEAYLCSPRMTYA
-671 QPDLRIG
+671 QPDIHIG

-717 ALRTQT
+717 ALRTQN

-730 SWQYSFDSG
+730 SWQYAFDSS
-739 SPDEAQ
+739 SPDETQ
-745 IAFLRDMMGTFAD
+745 IAFLRDMIGTFAD

-767 YTVESIASNRED
+767 YTVESIAFNRED

-785 SLFFLAILLSIVFLA
+785 SLFFLAILLSIVFLT

-825 RVGMTKVDIRKSI
+825 RVGMTKTDIRKSI

-855 HLGFAFPFIHKML
+855 HLGFAFPFIHKL
-868 MLFNLTNL
+868 LILFNLTNL
-876 NLLIGTTVVTFAIY
+876 KLLIGTTVITFAIY

-912 KEEAA
+912 KEDAA

>member
-1 MQILEVNGLRKV
+1 
-13 YTTRFGGASVEALK
+13 
-27 NINFS
+27 
-32 VENGEYVAI
+32 
-41 MGESGSGKTT
+41 
-51 LLNILAGLDKPTSGS
+51 
-66 VLLDGK
+66 
-72 DLASIKE
+72 
-79 SDRAAFRRDH
+79 
-89 LGFVFQE
+89 
-96 FNLLDTF
+96 
-103 SVEDNIYLPLV
+103 
-114 LAGVPQREL
+114 
-123 SARLE
+123 
-128 PIAARLGITELL
+128 
-140 KKYPYEISGGQ
+140 
-151 KQRAAVARAIITN
+151 
-164 PRLLLAD
+164 
-171 EPTGA
+171 
-176 LDSKATDELL
+176 
-186 RVFSDISRSGQ
+186 
-197 PRRARPLYQ
+197 
-206 GWRGL
+206 
-211 SPALS
+211 
-216 RQSHRRSALP
+216 
-226 EDHRRADRSAGRG
+226 
-239 RAGMTHR
+239 MTHR

-289 KTFPGGD
+289 QTFPGGD
-296 TMPMILGMGSFVM
+296 PMPMILGMGSFVM

-353 VITALISI
+353 VIMALISI
-361 VGGEVLGIAL
+361 AGGEVLGIAL

-481 AATYLIF
+481 VATYLIF

-562 SDLSVELRFAKDE
+562 SDLSVELRFTKDE

-617 GNTFSRAEES
+617 GNTFTRAQES

-656 EPGEAYLCCPRMAYT
+656 EPGEAYLCSPRMAYT
-671 QPDLRIG
+671 QPDIRIG

-717 ALRTQT
+717 ALRTQN

-825 RVGMTKVDIRKSI
+825 RVGMTKTDIRKSI

-855 HLGFAFPFIHKML
+855 HLGFAFPFIHKLL

-876 NLLIGTTVVTFAIY
+876 KLLIGTTVVTFAIY

-912 KEEAA
+912 KEDAA

>member
-1 MQILEVNGLRKV
+1 M
-13 YTTRFGGASVEALK
+13 
-27 NINFS
+27 
-32 VENGEYVAI
+32 
-41 MGESGSGKTT
+41 
-51 LLNILAGLDKPTSGS
+51 
-66 VLLDGK
+66 
-72 DLASIKE
+72 
-79 SDRAAFRRDH
+79 
-89 LGFVFQE
+89 
-96 FNLLDTF
+96 
-103 SVEDNIYLPLV
+103 
-114 LAGVPQREL
+114 
-123 SARLE
+123 
-128 PIAARLGITELL
+128 
-140 KKYPYEISGGQ
+140 
-151 KQRAAVARAIITN
+151 
-164 PRLLLAD
+164 
-171 EPTGA
+171 
-176 LDSKATDELL
+176 
-186 RVFSDISRSGQ
+186 
-197 PRRARPLYQ
+197 
-206 GWRGL
+206 
-211 SPALS
+211 
-216 RQSHRRSALP
+216 
-226 EDHRRADRSAGRG
+226 
-239 RAGMTHR
+239 
-246 LYPRLAWQGITKNK
+246 
-260 RLYLPFLLT
+260 
-269 CVGMV
+269 
-274 MMTYILLSLASSPIL
+274 
-289 KTFPGGD
+289 
-296 TMPMILGMGSFVM
+296 
-309 AAFAVLFLFYTNSF
+309 FLFYTNSF

-353 VITALISI
+353 VIMALISI
-361 VGGEVLGIAL
+361 AGGEVLGIAL

-562 SDLSVELRFAKDE
+562 SDLSVELRFVKDE

-617 GNTFSRAEES
+617 GNSFSRAEES

-656 EPGEAYLCCPRMAYT
+656 APDEAYFCCPRMAYT

-717 ALRTQT
+717 ALRTQN

-767 YTVESIASNRED
+767 YTVESIAFNRGD

-825 RVGMTKVDIRKSI
+825 RVGMTKTDIRKSI

-855 HLGFAFPFIHKML
+855 HLGFAFPFVHKML

-876 NLLIGTTVVTFAIY
+876 KLLIGTTVVTFAIY

-912 KEEAA
+912 KEDAA

>member
-1 MQILEVNGLRKV
+1 
-13 YTTRFGGASVEALK
+13 
-27 NINFS
+27 
-32 VENGEYVAI
+32 
-41 MGESGSGKTT
+41 
-51 LLNILAGLDKPTSGS
+51 
-66 VLLDGK
+66 
-72 DLASIKE
+72 
-79 SDRAAFRRDH
+79 
-89 LGFVFQE
+89 
-96 FNLLDTF
+96 
-103 SVEDNIYLPLV
+103 
-114 LAGVPQREL
+114 
-123 SARLE
+123 
-128 PIAARLGITELL
+128 
-140 KKYPYEISGGQ
+140 
-151 KQRAAVARAIITN
+151 
-164 PRLLLAD
+164 
-171 EPTGA
+171 
-176 LDSKATDELL
+176 
-186 RVFSDISRSGQ
+186 
-197 PRRARPLYQ
+197 
-206 GWRGL
+206 
-211 SPALS
+211 
-216 RQSHRRSALP
+216 
-226 EDHRRADRSAGRG
+226 
-239 RAGMTHR
+239 MTHK

-274 MMTYILLSLASSPIL
+274 TMTYILLSLASSPIL
-289 KTFPGGD
+289 KTFLGGD

-353 VITALISI
+353 VIMALISI
-361 VGGEVLGIAL
+361 VGGEALGIAL

-562 SDLSVELRFAKDE
+562 SDLSVELRFVKDE

-632 ERAVDLTVLPLEDY
+632 ERAVDLTLLPLEDY
-646 TRMTGERLTL
+646 TRMTGESLTL
-656 EPGEAYLCCPRMAYT
+656 APGEAYFCCPRMAYT
-671 QPDLRIG
+671 QPDIRID

-717 ALRTQT
+717 ALRTQN

-767 YTVESIASNRED
+767 YTVESIAFNRED

-825 RVGMTKVDIRKSI
+825 RVGMTKTDIRKSI

-855 HLGFAFPFIHKML
+855 HLGFAFPFIHKLL

-876 NLLIGTTVVTFAIY
+876 KLLIGTTVVTFAIY

>member
-1 MQILEVNGLRKV
+1 
-13 YTTRFGGASVEALK
+13 
-27 NINFS
+27 
-32 VENGEYVAI
+32 
-41 MGESGSGKTT
+41 
-51 LLNILAGLDKPTSGS
+51 
-66 VLLDGK
+66 
-72 DLASIKE
+72 
-79 SDRAAFRRDH
+79 
-89 LGFVFQE
+89 
-96 FNLLDTF
+96 
-103 SVEDNIYLPLV
+103 
-114 LAGVPQREL
+114 
-123 SARLE
+123 
-128 PIAARLGITELL
+128 
-140 KKYPYEISGGQ
+140 
-151 KQRAAVARAIITN
+151 
-164 PRLLLAD
+164 
-171 EPTGA
+171 
-176 LDSKATDELL
+176 
-186 RVFSDISRSGQ
+186 
-197 PRRARPLYQ
+197 
-206 GWRGL
+206 
-211 SPALS
+211 
-216 RQSHRRSALP
+216 
-226 EDHRRADRSAGRG
+226 
-239 RAGMTHR
+239 MTHK

-274 MMTYILLSLASSPIL
+274 TMTYILLSLASSPIL
-289 KTFPGGD
+289 RTFPGGD
-296 TMPMILGMGSFVM
+296 TMPMILGMASFVM

-353 VITALISI
+353 VIMALISI
-361 VGGEVLGIAL
+361 VGGEALGIAL

-562 SDLSVELRFAKDE
+562 SDLSVELRFVKDE

-632 ERAVDLTVLPLEDY
+632 ERAVDLTILPLEDY
-646 TRMTGERLTL
+646 ARMMGEDLTL
-656 EPGEAYLCCPRMAYT
+656 EPGEAYLCSPRMAYT
-671 QPDLRIG
+671 QPDIRIG

-717 ALRTQT
+717 ALRTQN

-767 YTVESIASNRED
+767 YTVESIAFNRED

-825 RVGMTKVDIRKSI
+825 RVGMTKTDIRKSI

-855 HLGFAFPFIHKML
+855 HLGFAFPFVHKML
-868 MLFNLTNL
+868 VLFNLTNL
-876 NLLIGTTVVTFAIY
+876 KLLIGTTVVTFAIY

>member
-1 MQILEVNGLRKV
+1 M
-13 YTTRFGGASVEALK
+13 
-27 NINFS
+27 
-32 VENGEYVAI
+32 
-41 MGESGSGKTT
+41 
-51 LLNILAGLDKPTSGS
+51 
-66 VLLDGK
+66 
-72 DLASIKE
+72 
-79 SDRAAFRRDH
+79 
-89 LGFVFQE
+89 
-96 FNLLDTF
+96 
-103 SVEDNIYLPLV
+103 
-114 LAGVPQREL
+114 
-123 SARLE
+123 
-128 PIAARLGITELL
+128 
-140 KKYPYEISGGQ
+140 
-151 KQRAAVARAIITN
+151 
-164 PRLLLAD
+164 
-171 EPTGA
+171 
-176 LDSKATDELL
+176 
-186 RVFSDISRSGQ
+186 
-197 PRRARPLYQ
+197 
-206 GWRGL
+206 
-211 SPALS
+211 
-216 RQSHRRSALP
+216 
-226 EDHRRADRSAGRG
+226 
-239 RAGMTHR
+239 
-246 LYPRLAWQGITKNK
+246 
-260 RLYLPFLLT
+260 
-269 CVGMV
+269 
-274 MMTYILLSLASSPIL
+274 
-289 KTFPGGD
+289 
-296 TMPMILGMGSFVM
+296 
-309 AAFAVLFLFYTNSF
+309 
-323 LIRRRNREFGLYN
+323 
-336 ILGMGKGN
+336 
-344 LAKVLAWET
+344 
-353 VITALISI
+353 ALISI
-361 VGGEVLGIAL
+361 AGGEVLGIAF

-400 TTILYLA
+400 TAILYLA

-481 AATYLIF
+481 VATYLIF

-562 SDLSVELRFAKDE
+562 SDLSVELRFVKDE
-575 GGMDEANIAIA
+575 GSMDEANIAIA

-617 GNTFSRAEES
+617 GNTFARAEES

-632 ERAVDLTVLPLEDY
+632 ERAVDLTILPLEDY
-646 TRMTGERLTL
+646 ARMMGERLTL
-656 EPGEAYLCCPRMAYT
+656 EPGEAYLCSPRMAYT
-671 QPDLRIG
+671 QPDIRIG

-687 LPSFGGFG
+687 LPGFGGFG
-695 ADSAN
+695 ADSAS

-708 VPDFDAAVN
+708 VPDFGAAVN
-717 ALRTQT
+717 ALRTQN

-745 IAFLRDMMGTFAD
+745 IAFLSDMMGTFAD

-767 YTVESIASNRED
+767 YTVESIAFNRGD

-825 RVGMTKVDIRKSI
+825 RVGMTKTDIRKSI

-855 HLGFAFPFIHKML
+855 HLGFAFPFIHKLL

-876 NLLIGTTVVTFAIY
+876 KLLIGTTVITFAIY

>member
-1 MQILEVNGLRKV
+1 MRHK
-13 YTTRFGGASVEALK
+13 
-27 NINFS
+27 
-32 VENGEYVAI
+32 
-41 MGESGSGKTT
+41 
-51 LLNILAGLDKPTSGS
+51 
-66 VLLDGK
+66 
-72 DLASIKE
+72 
-79 SDRAAFRRDH
+79 
-89 LGFVFQE
+89 
-96 FNLLDTF
+96 
-103 SVEDNIYLPLV
+103 
-114 LAGVPQREL
+114 
-123 SARLE
+123 
-128 PIAARLGITELL
+128 
-140 KKYPYEISGGQ
+140 
-151 KQRAAVARAIITN
+151 
-164 PRLLLAD
+164 
-171 EPTGA
+171 
-176 LDSKATDELL
+176 
-186 RVFSDISRSGQ
+186 
-197 PRRARPLYQ
+197 
-206 GWRGL
+206 
-211 SPALS
+211 
-216 RQSHRRSALP
+216 
-226 EDHRRADRSAGRG
+226 
-239 RAGMTHR
+239 

-274 MMTYILLSLASSPIL
+274 MMTYILLSLASSPVL

-296 TMPMILGMGSFVM
+296 AMPMILGLGSFTM

-344 LAKVLAWET
+344 LAKVLAWEA
-353 VITALISI
+353 VIMALISI
-361 VGGEVLGIAL
+361 AAGEALGILL
-371 GKLFELLLVNIV
+371 GKLFELVLINIV
-383 DGTVQM
+383 EGSVQM
-389 QFTVSVPATTM
+389 DFTISVPAVTM
-400 TTILYLA
+400 TTLLYLG

-431 EACGEKPPKANWV
+431 ESYGEKPPKANWA
-444 FGLAGFL
+444 FGLAGFG

-481 AATYLIF
+481 VGTYLIF
-488 ISGSVVLCRA
+488 ISGSVLLCRV

-528 LASIC
+528 LASVC

-544 STTCLYFGK
+544 STTCLYFGT

-562 SDLSVELRFAKDE
+562 QDLSIELRFVKDD
-575 GGMDEANIAIA
+575 GGANEENIRVA
-586 RGMIEDVI
+586 RGMIESVI
-594 KQDGLDVQ
+594 AQDNLDVQ
-602 GQFDIRSAWFSGLLT
+602 EQFDTRSAWFSGLLT
-617 GNTFSRAEES
+617 GNTFTRAQES

-632 ERAVDLTVLPLEDY
+632 ERAVDLTILPLEDY
-646 TRMTGERLTL
+646 NHMTGQSLTL
-656 EPGEAYLCCPRMAYT
+656 APDEAYICSPRLAYT
-671 QPDLRIG
+671 QPDLNIG
-678 ELTYQIKGQ
+678 ELCYRIKGQ
-687 LPSFGGFG
+687 QPNFGGFG

-700 ITTTIYLI
+700 ITTTVYLI

-717 ALRTQT
+717 ALQTQD

-739 SPDEAQ
+739 SPDETQSAF
-745 IAFLRDMMGTFAD
+745 IADMIDTISA
-758 NREGLVYAS
+758 NKEGLVYAS
-767 YTVESIASNRED
+767 YTVESIALNRED

-800 AAVLILYYKQIS
+800 AAVLILYYKQVS

-825 RVGMTKVDIRKSI
+825 RVGMTKTDIRKSI

-855 HLGFAFPFIHKML
+855 HLGFAFPFVHKML
-868 MLFNLTNL
+868 VLFNLTNL
-876 NLLIGTTVVTFAIY
+876 KLLIGTTVITFAVY
-890 AVFYTLVY
+890 AVFYAIVY
-898 RITSNSYYSIVAGA
+898 RVTSNSYYAIVAGA
-912 KEEAA
+912 KEDAA

>member
-1 MQILEVNGLRKV
+1 MRHK
-13 YTTRFGGASVEALK
+13 
-27 NINFS
+27 
-32 VENGEYVAI
+32 
-41 MGESGSGKTT
+41 
-51 LLNILAGLDKPTSGS
+51 
-66 VLLDGK
+66 
-72 DLASIKE
+72 
-79 SDRAAFRRDH
+79 
-89 LGFVFQE
+89 
-96 FNLLDTF
+96 
-103 SVEDNIYLPLV
+103 
-114 LAGVPQREL
+114 
-123 SARLE
+123 
-128 PIAARLGITELL
+128 
-140 KKYPYEISGGQ
+140 
-151 KQRAAVARAIITN
+151 
-164 PRLLLAD
+164 
-171 EPTGA
+171 
-176 LDSKATDELL
+176 
-186 RVFSDISRSGQ
+186 
-197 PRRARPLYQ
+197 
-206 GWRGL
+206 
-211 SPALS
+211 
-216 RQSHRRSALP
+216 
-226 EDHRRADRSAGRG
+226 
-239 RAGMTHR
+239 

-274 MMTYILLSLASSPIL
+274 MMTYILLALASSPVL

-296 TMPMILGMGSFVM
+296 TMPMILGLGSFTM

-344 LAKVLAWET
+344 LAKVLAWEA
-353 VITALISI
+353 VIMALFSI
-361 VGGEVLGIAL
+361 AAGEALGIL
-371 GKLFELLLVNIV
+371 LSKLFELVLINIV
-383 DGTVQM
+383 GGSVQM
-389 QFTVSVPATTM
+389 DFTVSVPAVTM
-400 TTILYLA
+400 TTLLYLG

-431 EACGEKPPKANWV
+431 ESYGEKPPKANWA
-444 FGLAGFL
+444 FGLAGFV
-451 ILGAAYYIAVT
+451 ILGTAYYIAVT

-481 AATYLIF
+481 VGTYLIF
-488 ISGSVVLCRA
+488 ISGSVLLCRM
-498 LQKNKRYYYQKNHF
+498 LQRNKRYYYQKNHF

-528 LASIC
+528 LASVC

-562 SDLSVELRFAKDE
+562 SDLSIELRFTQDE
-575 GGMDEANIAIA
+575 GSANEENIGIA
-586 RGMIEDVI
+586 RGMIESVI
-594 KQDGLDVQ
+594 AQDNLDVQ
-602 GQFDIRSAWFSGLLT
+602 EQFDTRSAWFSGLLT
-617 GNTFSRAEES
+617 VDSFERADRSTF
-627 TLMDY
+627 MDY
-632 ERAVDLTVLPLEDY
+632 ERAVDMVILPLEDY
-646 TRMTGERLTL
+646 NCMTGQSLTLAPDEAYICSPRMT
-656 EPGEAYLCCPRMAYT
+656 YT
-671 QPDLRIG
+671 QPDIRIG

-687 LPSFGGFG
+687 QPDFGGFG

-717 ALRTQT
+717 ALRTQD

-739 SPDEAQ
+739 SPDETQ
-745 IAFLRDMMGTFAD
+745 IAFITDMIDTISA
-758 NREGLVYAS
+758 NKEGLVYAS
-767 YTVESIASNRED
+767 YTVESIAFNRED

-800 AAVLILYYKQIS
+800 AAVLILYYKQVS

-825 RVGMTKVDIRKSI
+825 RVGMTKTDIRKSI

-868 MLFNLTNL
+868 VLFNLTNL
-876 NLLIGTTVVTFAIY
+876 KLLIGTTIITFAVY
-890 AVFYTLVY
+890 AVFYTIVY

-912 KEEAA
+912 KEETA

>member
-1 MQILEVNGLRKV
+1 
-13 YTTRFGGASVEALK
+13 
-27 NINFS
+27 
-32 VENGEYVAI
+32 
-41 MGESGSGKTT
+41 
-51 LLNILAGLDKPTSGS
+51 
-66 VLLDGK
+66 
-72 DLASIKE
+72 
-79 SDRAAFRRDH
+79 
-89 LGFVFQE
+89 
-96 FNLLDTF
+96 
-103 SVEDNIYLPLV
+103 
-114 LAGVPQREL
+114 
-123 SARLE
+123 
-128 PIAARLGITELL
+128 
-140 KKYPYEISGGQ
+140 
-151 KQRAAVARAIITN
+151 
-164 PRLLLAD
+164 
-171 EPTGA
+171 
-176 LDSKATDELL
+176 
-186 RVFSDISRSGQ
+186 
-197 PRRARPLYQ
+197 
-206 GWRGL
+206 
-211 SPALS
+211 
-216 RQSHRRSALP
+216 
-226 EDHRRADRSAGRG
+226 
-239 RAGMTHR
+239 MTHK

-289 KTFPGGD
+289 QTFLGGD

-353 VITALISI
+353 VIMALISI
-361 VGGEVLGIAL
+361 AGGEVLGIAF

-400 TTILYLA
+400 TAILYLA

-481 AATYLIF
+481 VATYLIF

-617 GNTFSRAEES
+617 GNSFSRAEES

-646 TRMTGERLTL
+646 TRMTGEDLTL

-671 QPDLRIG
+671 QPDIRIG
-678 ELTYQIKGQ
+678 ELTYQLKGQ

-717 ALRTQT
+717 ALRTQN

-767 YTVESIASNRED
+767 YTVESIAFNRGD

-825 RVGMTKVDIRKSI
+825 RVGMTKTDIRKSI

-855 HLGFAFPFIHKML
+855 HLGFAFPFIHKLL

-876 NLLIGTTVVTFAIY
+876 KLLIGTTVITFAIY

-912 KEEAA
+912 KEDAA

>member
-1 MQILEVNGLRKV
+1 
-13 YTTRFGGASVEALK
+13 
-27 NINFS
+27 
-32 VENGEYVAI
+32 
-41 MGESGSGKTT
+41 
-51 LLNILAGLDKPTSGS
+51 
-66 VLLDGK
+66 
-72 DLASIKE
+72 
-79 SDRAAFRRDH
+79 
-89 LGFVFQE
+89 
-96 FNLLDTF
+96 
-103 SVEDNIYLPLV
+103 
-114 LAGVPQREL
+114 
-123 SARLE
+123 
-128 PIAARLGITELL
+128 
-140 KKYPYEISGGQ
+140 
-151 KQRAAVARAIITN
+151 
-164 PRLLLAD
+164 
-171 EPTGA
+171 
-176 LDSKATDELL
+176 
-186 RVFSDISRSGQ
+186 
-197 PRRARPLYQ
+197 
-206 GWRGL
+206 
-211 SPALS
+211 
-216 RQSHRRSALP
+216 
-226 EDHRRADRSAGRG
+226 
-239 RAGMTHR
+239 
-246 LYPRLAWQGITKNK
+246 
-260 RLYLPFLLT
+260 
-269 CVGMV
+269 
-274 MMTYILLSLASSPIL
+274 
-289 KTFPGGD
+289 
-296 TMPMILGMGSFVM
+296 MPMILGMGSFVM

-353 VITALISI
+353 VIMALISI
-361 VGGEVLGIAL
+361 AGGEVLGIAL

-400 TTILYLA
+400 TAILYLA

-451 ILGAAYYIAVT
+451 ILGGAYYIAVT

-562 SDLSVELRFAKDE
+562 SDLSVELRFVKDE

-617 GNTFSRAEES
+617 GNTSTRAQES

-632 ERAVDLTVLPLEDY
+632 ERAVDLTLLPLEDY
-646 TRMTGERLTL
+646 NSMMGESLTL
-656 EPGEAYLCCPRMAYT
+656 EPGEAYLCSPRMAYT
-671 QPDLRIG
+671 QPDIRIG

-717 ALRTQT
+717 ALRTQN

-767 YTVESIASNRED
+767 YTVESIASNRGD

-818 ARFEIMQ
+818 ARFEMMQ
-825 RVGMTKVDIRKSI
+825 RVGTTKTDIRKSI

-855 HLGFAFPFIHKML
+855 HLGFAFPFIHKLL

-876 NLLIGTTVVTFAIY
+876 KLLIGTTVVTFAIY